1 MSEQGLQQTKNWQVR
16 SMASTQATSPIGVR
30 LLPDRPPIAT
40 AMADRIVVRSPNAE
54 IRAAPI
60 APPDPIGGRGA
71 ENAVVRKK
79 KKDGESE

>member
-1 MSEQGLQQTKNWQVR
+1 
-16 SMASTQATSPIGVR
+16 
-30 LLPDRPPIAT
+30 
-40 AMADRIVVRSPNAE
+40 MADRIVVRSPNAE